1 MEKQVVNTE
10 RIALSAERLRNTN
23 NAIDTAFSNMKRKT
37 DKLESNWKSRTAD
50 VAKSVL
56 EKIMQDGVDRSKVL
70 SNYINLLDQQVK
82 LGYINTE
89 DVNTTLADKFK

>member
-37 DKLESNWKSRTAD
+37 DKLGSNWKSRTAD